1 MADWLASMKK
11 KAETVRDKMGSGGSW
26 KKKFNLTG
34 KSAEVK
40 PGGQVVLR
48 LLPRWDIKDAFV
60 KKGTKFVANPKY
72 KGGPI
77 YLEAFEH
84 WWDGPGGQRTRVWC
98 PKTLDK
104 KGACPVCEGVAQLR
118 TSPDPDDKKLA
129 GEHDAREVFLFNM
142 ISKDPN
148 TKKRRLAEDGSPDI
162 RILVAHNTI
171 FLGISNIMT
180 GGGDDEFARGDVS
193 NPKEGYDLLFT
204 RPSGGGDRWK
214 VDPAPK
220 STPLYTADEKSAW
233 GNWVTK
239 LHDLQEW
246 LKEEM
251 KGYDELHKEYHGT
264 SAEGA
269 SRPEQEEPAEGAVEE
284 PGHDQAGEGEGEGAG
299 EEEGSGAPWGFDL

>member
-1 MADWLASMKK
+1 MTDWLKGMKD
-11 KAETVRDKMGSGGSW
+11 KAQTVKDKMGSGGSW
-26 KKKFNLTG
+26 KRKFNLTG
-34 KSAEVK
+34 KNAEVK

-60 KKGTKFVANPKY
+60 KKGTKFVTNPKY

-77 YLEAFEH
+77 YKEAWEH
-84 WWDGPGGQRTRVWC
+84 WWDGPGGTRTRVWC

-104 KGACPVCEGVAQLR
+104 KAACPVCEGVTQLR
-118 TSPDPDDKKLA
+118 SSPDPDDKALA
-129 GEHDAREVFLFNM
+129 SAHEAREVFLFNV
-142 ISKDPN
+142 ISKDPK
-148 TKKRRLAEDGSPDI
+148 TKLRRLTEEGAPDI

-214 VDPAPK
+214 VDSAPK
-220 STPLYTADEKSAW
+220 STPLYTADEKAPW
-233 GNWVTK
+233 KNWVPQ
-239 LHDLQEW
+239 LIDIEEW

-251 KGYDELHKEYHGT
+251 KGYDELHKSYHGT
-264 SAEGA
+264 PAGAASPSPEAEEEAPTGDLAEGEPGDGA
-269 SRPEQEEPAEGAVEE
+269 EEQEESE
-284 PGHDQAGEGEGEGAG
+284 Q
-299 EEEGSGAPWGFDL
+299 PWGFDL